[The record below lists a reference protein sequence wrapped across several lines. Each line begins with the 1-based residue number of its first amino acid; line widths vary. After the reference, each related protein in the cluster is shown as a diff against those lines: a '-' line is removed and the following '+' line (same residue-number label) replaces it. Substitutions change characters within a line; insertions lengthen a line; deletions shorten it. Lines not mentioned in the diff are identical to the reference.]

1 MNRVN
6 RGTGSDEPGTKKPG
20 TKEPGTPEPVNRTNE
35 PGTGNREPGNQDP
48 KNAMS
53 RMDAIQAP
61 IVQVVG
67 DLIREVP
74 GTISLGQGVVHFG
87 PPPSAVAA
95 AQAAMSNPA
104 THEYQ
109 DGFGTRALI
118 AAIEEKLA
126 RDNGI
131 DVARPATALGVMVTA
146 GGNMAFVHAILAITR
161 PGDEVILP
169 VPFYFNHEMAIQMA
183 GCTPVRVPTDD
194 RYQLDV
200 DAVRRAVTPRTRAV
214 VTVSPNNPTGAV
226 YAEPALRAISQICA
240 DHGLIHLSDEVY
252 EYFTYGSARHCSP
265 GSFTGAHAHT
275 VSMYSLSKA
284 YGLAGWRLGYMV
296 FPERLTDAIAK
307 VQDTVLVCPPVI
319 SQIIGLAAM
328 EVGPSWCRRHLDGLR
343 EVRDLV
349 IAGLGSLEP
358 LCSVAP
364 VDGAFYCFVRVN
376 AAADPM
382 RLAERLVREHGVAV
396 IPGTAFGALD
406 GCSFRVAFGALQ
418 KETVAEGIGRL
429 VRGLRTVLD

>member
-1 MNRVN
+1 MTRVSTI
-6 RGTGSDEPGTKKPG
+6 R
-20 TKEPGTPEPVNRTNE
+20 
-35 PGTGNREPGNQDP
+35 
-48 KNAMS
+48 S
-53 RMDAIQAP
+53 RMDDIQAP

-87 PPPSAVAA
+87 PPPAAVAV

-109 DGFGTRALI
+109 DGFGSRALI
-118 AAIEEKLA
+118 GAIEAKLA
-126 RDNGI
+126 GDNGI
-131 DVARPATALGVMVTA
+131 DVARGTRVMVTA

-183 GCTPVRVPTDD
+183 GCTAVRVPTDD
-194 RYQLDV
+194 CYQLDI
-200 DAVRRAVTPRTRAV
+200 DGLRRAVTPRTRAI

-226 YAEPALRAISQICA
+226 YDEGALRAVSQICG
-240 DHGLIHLSDEVY
+240 DRGLIHLSDEVY
-252 EYFTYGSARHCSP
+252 EYFTYGSARHVSP
-265 GSFTGAHAHT
+265 ASFTGADGHT

-284 YGLAGWRLGYMV
+284 YGLAGWRVGYMA
-296 FPERLTDAIAK
+296 FPDRLTDAIAK

-328 EVGPSWCRRHLDGLR
+328 EVGPSWCRQHLEGLR
-343 EVRDLV
+343 DVRDLV
-349 IAGLGSLEP
+349 LAELGSLEP
-358 LCSVAP
+358 LCTVAP

-376 AAADPM
+376 APVDPM
-382 RLAERLVREHGVAV
+382 PLAERLVREHRVAV
-396 IPGTAFGALD
+396 IPGIAFGASD

-418 KETVAEGIGRL
+418 KETVAEGVGRL
-429 VRGLRTVLD
+429 VSGLRAIIR